1 MMVDKMVEV
10 EIEHEEENELMN
22 RREMR
27 LKVDH
32 EGEATPTRASV
43 IDEVANI
50 ADAAKG
56 NVVIAKIDTQ
66 FGKEESMV
74 YARVYD
80 DKELL
85 EKYEGDYFK
94 ERGA

>member
-1 MMVDKMVEV
+1 MVDKMVEV

-43 IDEVANI
+43 IDQVADI
-50 ADAAKG
+50 ANAAKG
-56 NVVIAKIDTQ
+56 NVVIAKIDTK
-66 FGKEESMV
+66 FGKEESIV
-74 YARVYD
+74 HARVYD
-80 DKELL
+80 DEESLK
-85 EKYEGDYFK
+85 KYERDYFK
-94 ERGA
+94 ERG